1 MAYKI
6 DAEGTADLGGTR
18 VPVPMTVSDEARAY
32 LAASPWGDAPQ
43 AEGPAAMWEARA
55 AVDAVMAQL
64 NEATRAAFPVNIE
77 EITIRGVRCHL
88 VKPCEAASFGDRSP
102 VLINMHG
109 GGFVMGSGSL
119 VEAIPIAHLSGIPVI
134 SVDYRLAPEHP
145 FPAATDDIAAVYQGV
160 LEFHKPSDIGIYG
173 TSAGG
178 FLTGQAAMRFKLD
191 GLPLPACLGIF
202 TAGGDLSDL
211 GDSARIFTLS
221 GFWGEPILPTDHE
234 LSEIRAYVGGADIRS
249 PLISPA
255 LGDLSGFPPSLL
267 VTGTRDAVLS
277 ATASMHRAL
286 RRAGVDADLVVF
298 EAMPHAHWY
307 NIQLPEGREAIDIM
321 VRHFRR
327 WLTDGP
333 GRPIEG

>member
-6 DAEGTADLGGTR
+6 DADGTADLGGTR
-18 VPVPMTVSDEARAY
+18 VPVPATVSEQARAY
-32 LAASPWGDAPQ
+32 LAASPWGDTPMP
-43 AEGPAAMWEARA
+43 EGPTAMWESRA
-55 AVDAVMAQL
+55 AVDAVMLQL
-64 NEATRAAFPVNIE
+64 NEVTRAAFPVEIE
-77 EITIRGVRCHL
+77 EIAIRGVRCHL
-88 VKPCEAASFGDRSP
+88 VKPTEPVSFGDRRP

-109 GGFVMGSGSL
+109 GGFVMGSGAL

-145 FPAATDDIAAVYQGV
+145 FPAATDDIVAVYREV
-160 LEFHKPSDIGIYG
+160 LKHHAPGDIGIYG

-178 FLTGQAAMRFKLD
+178 FLTGQMAMRLKLE

-221 GFWGEPILPTDHE
+221 GFWGAPILPTDHE
-234 LSEIRAYVGGADIRS
+234 LSEIRAYVGGADIKS
-249 PLISPA
+249 PQVSPA
-255 LGDLSGFPPSLL
+255 RGDLSGFPPTLL

-277 ATASMHRAL
+277 STASMHRAL
-286 RRAGVDADLVVF
+286 LRAGVDADLVVF

-307 NIQLPEGREAIDIM
+307 NIGLPEAREAIDIM

-327 WLTDGP
+327 WLAGA
-333 GRPIEG
+333 